1 MTLLKLLQLSASPS
15 VIVKKI
21 MKRDVISSEFLEGI
35 PKMKDFMCQSLRA
48 CGATYDAANFCFPA

>member
-1 MTLLKLLQLSASPS
+1 